1 MLISDYFLILKSKL
15 FNKKYYLEQYPDV
28 RLYAKNALYHYLK
41 YGWKEGRNPSK
52 DFDTNLYINCNKD
65 VGKSNINPLI
75 HYLKYGKKEGRKIF
89 STTYITY
96 STEITSQNGMPLW
109 IINEMKAIGR
119 EIDPNIYPSTEKLS
133 LYQHYSYPVHTKP
146 GEIYQEILN
155 LCQYTHYTHCFA
167 IPWLKKGGA
176 DFVALLHIKFA
187 AEQPNSKVL
196 LLLTEPADSPW
207 LSRVPEGVD
216 VLDLSKYVWELLNE
230 DFLKVITRL
239 LIQLKIDVL
248 HIINSRYVWDV
259 VRLYGLALRNQ
270 TKIFASVYC
279 DDYDMNGQ
287 PVGFAREYLP
297 SCYMHLSKVF
307 TDSMYYPSLLQNIY
321 GYPKSLFQ
329 VLNSPVNNV
338 KMNEKNSQLNKKVLW
353 AGRLDRQKRP
363 DLLLKI
369 VKGLPDVTFSI
380 YGEPL
385 LESPQEIISELKEL
399 SNVEMKGSFNGVEE
413 LPFDKYSAF
422 LYTSQWDG
430 IPTII
435 ISAALSGI
443 PIVASNVGGVGEV
456 VNGTRGYPINN
467 IENIDEYIKAIQT
480 ILNNGKDVSLKA
492 INAQEYINENHT
504 EKVFFDNLRKTEN
517 YISNNLKGNK
527 ND

>member
-1 MLISDYFLILKSKL
+1 MLISDYFLILRSKL
-15 FNKKYYLEQYPDV
+15 FNRKYYLEQYPDV

-65 VGKSNINPLI
+65 VAKNNINPLV
-75 HYLKYGKKEGRKIF
+75 HYLRYGKNEGRKIF
-89 STTYITY
+89 PTSYIVY
-96 STEITSQNGMPLW
+96 STEMDPRLKMPTW
-109 IINEMKAIGR
+109 IINEMKELGK
-119 EIDPNIYPSTEKLS
+119 EVDPCIYPSVEKLS
-133 LYQHYSYPVHTKP
+133 LYEHYSYPIQIKP
-146 GEIYQEILN
+146 GEIYQKILN
-155 LCQYTHYTHCFA
+155 SCQYTHYTHCFA
-167 IPWLKKGGA
+167 LPWLKKGGA

-187 AEQPNSKVL
+187 AKQPNSRVL

-216 VLDLSKYVWELLNE
+216 VVDLSKYVWELLNE
-230 DFLKVITRL
+230 DFYKVITRL

-307 TDSMYYPSLLQNIY
+307 TDSIYYPSLLQNIY
-321 GYPKSLFQ
+321 GYPESLFQ

-338 KMNEKNSQLNKKVLW
+338 KKNEKESQLNKKVLW

-363 DLLLKI
+363 DILLKI
-369 VKGLPDVTFSI
+369 VKGLPSVIFSV

-385 LESPQEIISELKEL
+385 LESPQDIINELKGL

-413 LPFDKYSAF
+413 LPFDTYSAF

-456 VNGTRGYPINN
+456 IDETRGYPIND
-467 IENIDEYIKAIQT
+467 IENINEYIKAIQS
-480 ILNNGKDVSLKA
+480 ILNDEKDSLLKA
-492 INAQEYINENHT
+492 IKAQEYINENHT
-504 EKVFFDNLRKTEN
+504 EKVFFDKLEKTIN
-517 YISNNLKGNK
+517 YTNNNFKGNT

>member
-1 MLISDYFLILKSKL
+1 MLISDYFLILRSKL
-15 FNKKYYLEQYPDV
+15 FNRKYYLEQYPDV
-28 RLYAKNALYHYLK
+28 KMYSKNALYHYLK

-65 VGKSNINPLI
+65 VGKNNINPLV
-75 HYLKYGKKEGRKIF
+75 HYLKYGKSEGRKIF
-89 STTYITY
+89 PTSYITY
-96 STEITSQNGMPLW
+96 STEMNPQLKMPTW
-109 IINEMKAIGR
+109 IINEMKELGR
-119 EIDPNIYPSTEKLS
+119 KVDPCIYPSEERLS
-133 LYQHYSYPVHTKP
+133 LYEHYFYPIQTKP
-146 GEIYQEILN
+146 GEIYQKILN
-155 LCQYTHYTHCFA
+155 LCQHTHYTHCFA
-167 IPWLKKGGA
+167 LPWLKMGGA

-187 AEQPNSKVL
+187 VEQPNSKVL
-196 LLLTEPADSPW
+196 LLLTEPSDSPW

-216 VLDLSKYVWELLNE
+216 VIDLSKYMWELLHE
-230 DFLKVITRL
+230 DFLKVINRL

-248 HIINSRYVWDV
+248 HIINSKFAWEIVK
-259 VRLYGLALRNQ
+259 LHGLALRNQ
-270 TKIFASVYC
+270 TKIFASLYC

-297 SCYMHLSKVF
+297 SCYMHLCRVF
-307 TDSMYYPSLLQNIY
+307 TDSEYFPLLLQNIY

-329 VLNSPVNNV
+329 ILNSPMNNV
-338 KMNEKNSQLNKKVLW
+338 KVCERKSQLNKKVLW

-369 VKGLPDVTFSI
+369 AKALPSVIFSV
-380 YGEPL
+380 YGVPL
-385 LESPQEIISELKEL
+385 LESSRDIIDELKRL

-413 LPFDKYSAF
+413 LPFDTYSVF

-456 VNGTRGYPINN
+456 IDENRGFPIND
-467 IENIDEYIKAIQT
+467 IENIDKYIEAIQT
-480 ILNNGKDVSLKA
+480 ILNNENDISLKA
-492 INAQEYINENHT
+492 IKAQVYINENHT
-504 EKVFFDNLRKTEN
+504 EEVFFDRLKKTIN
-517 YISNNLKGNK
+517 YINNNSKGNK